1 MKQHPRKSLRTPRP
15 LVVRRETLR
24 ALATIDLAH
33 ARGGGVRGL
42 GTGPVDSCPPD
53 QCATGAA

>member
-1 MKQHPRKSLRTPRP
+1 MKQPPREISSRSPRT

-24 ALATIDLAH
+24 ALATIELAR
-33 ARGGGVRGL
+33 ARGGGAG

-53 QCATGAA
+53 QCVLDA